1 MKQLEENEAFLKR
14 ELKENR
20 NNFFEYDIEH
30 INWLESVLDLVQE
43 VIKHKKVKK

>member
-1 MKQLEENEAFLKR
+1 MKQLENEAFLKR
-14 ELKENR
+14 ELKER
-20 NNFFEYDIEH
+20 NNFFQYDIDH